1 MEAEDAL
8 AGLHSEPPDA
18 ALRAVTI
25 DAARIIGMDHRLGS
39 LEPGKDADL
48 LILRGHPFRTRSTP
62 EAVFIDGVLVYQ
74 NEDGRHV
81 Q

>member
-1 MEAEDAL
+1 
-8 AGLHSEPPDA
+8 
-18 ALRAVTI
+18 VTI
-25 DAARIIGMDHRLGS
+25 DSARIIGMDDRVGS

-48 LILRGHPFRTRSTP
+48 LILRGHPFRTRSIP
-62 EAVFIDGVLVYQ
+62 EAVLIDGELVYQ